1 MTQKKFGINWSCE
14 KREIQIKAKISIL
27 AFDFLEQ

>member
-14 KREIQIKAKISIL
+14 KREIQIKAKLINW
-27 AFDFLEQ
+27 AFDFPE